1 MLGIVLRLAAASCFA
16 LMAAMVKL
24 GAELGIHPVELVFWR
39 FALSLPPTLLWIAL
53 GPGLGAIRTRRPRAH
68 LWRAAVGLA
77 SMFTAF
83 SAIIL
88 LPLAEATTIN
98 FAAPLFATILS
109 IFILSEKVGAHRW
122 AAITVG
128 LIGILVVTRPDA
140 TTLPVEGLAVGIAA
154 AFCVA
159 FAQVTIRQI
168 SRTETSEAIV
178 FWFALSAV
186 IVVGMAMPFVGSA
199 HTRYEWAILA
209 LTGLFGGLAQLFVT
223 ASLKT
228 APVAITAPF
237 DYTQLIWAVGLGWL
251 LFGYIPPAATW
262 IGAAI
267 VIASGLYTLYREQK
281 ARRR

>member
-1 MLGIVLRLAAASCFA
+1 MLGIALRVAAASSFA

-24 GAELGIHPVELVFWR
+24 GADLGIHPVELVFWR

-68 LWRAAVGLA
+68 LWRAAVGLTA
-77 SMFTAF
+77 MFTAF

-88 LPLAEATTIN
+88 LPLAEATTLN

-109 IFILSEKVGAHRW
+109 IFILSERVGARRW
-122 AAITVG
+122 AAILIG
-128 LIGILVVTRPDA
+128 LVGILVVTRPDA
-140 TTLPVEGLAVGIAA
+140 MTLPPEGLAMGVAA
-154 AFCVA
+154 ALCVA

-168 SRTETSEAIV
+168 SRTETAEAIV
-178 FWFALSAV
+178 FWFSLSAV
-186 IVVGMAMPFVGSA
+186 VVLGMAMPFVGSA
-199 HTRYEWAILA
+199 HTAHEWTILA

-223 ASLKT
+223 ASLKA

-251 LFGYIPPAATW
+251 LFGDVPAAATW

-267 VIASGLYTLYREQK
+267 VITSGLYTLYREHRI
-281 ARRR
+281 RRR